1 MFKVLLF
8 AMLRENNAFASQ
20 RLREFKGVPNSTT
33 DDSISK
39 THPLIASSP
48 LLYNFF
54 LHKNKVKEMQ
64 EEGLST
70 NTSCS

>member
-1 MFKVLLF
+1 MVLLS

-20 RLREFKGVPNSTT
+20 RLREFKGVPNSIN

-48 LLYNFF
+48 LLC
-54 LHKNKVKEMQ
+54 NKFSQ
-64 EEGLST
+64 E
-70 NTSCS
+70 